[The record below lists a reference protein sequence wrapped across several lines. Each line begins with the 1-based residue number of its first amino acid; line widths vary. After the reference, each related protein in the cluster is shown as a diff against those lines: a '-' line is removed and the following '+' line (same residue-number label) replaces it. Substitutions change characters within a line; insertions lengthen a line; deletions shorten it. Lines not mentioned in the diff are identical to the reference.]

1 MHKVG
6 AYPES
11 SLMIGDSFE
20 SDIKGALEIKMQAL
34 HFNSHHEPVHER
46 CPIFY
51 SLNDIYKIFI
61 QLS

>member
-1 MHKVG
+1 MDKVG
-6 AYPES
+6 ANPKS

-20 SDIKGALEIKMQAL
+20 ADIKGALGTKMQAL
-34 HFNSHHEPVHER
+34 HFNSHHEPMHDR

-61 QLS
+61 QFS